1 MERASQTGVHCSLF
15 VFDFPFLI
23 SHFSFLIFH
32 LTSDKGR
39 SAKSEM
45 RNEK

>member
-15 VFDFPFLI
+15 VFDF
-23 SHFSFLIFH
+23 HFSFLIFH